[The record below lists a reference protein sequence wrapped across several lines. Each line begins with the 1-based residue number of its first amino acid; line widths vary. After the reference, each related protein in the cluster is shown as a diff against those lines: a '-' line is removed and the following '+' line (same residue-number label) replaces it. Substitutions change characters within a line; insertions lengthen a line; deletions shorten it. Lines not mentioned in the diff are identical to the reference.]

1 MKEVYAGL
9 PSADAK
15 PAEESARSEVA
26 RSAAGGGRGGGTRG
40 PVVVRE
46 KGAAAGIALAPVKP
60 VVVVAWRGG
69 GASSGCVRLEIG
81 SERLMRRAA

>member
-1 MKEVYAGL
+1 MQGFLA
-9 PSADAK
+9 PMRSRRRR
-15 PAEESARSEVA
+15 ARGRKWPGA
-26 RSAAGGGRGGGTRG
+26 AAGGGRGGGTRG

-46 KGAAAGIALAPVKP
+46 KGAAAGIALVPVKP
-60 VVVVAWRGG
+60 LVVVAWRGG